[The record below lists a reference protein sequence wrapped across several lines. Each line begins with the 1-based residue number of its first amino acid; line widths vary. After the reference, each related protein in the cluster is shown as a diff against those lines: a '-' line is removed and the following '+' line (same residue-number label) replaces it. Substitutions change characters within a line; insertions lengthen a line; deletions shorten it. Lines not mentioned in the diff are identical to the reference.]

1 MMQMVGDSEDKL
13 ARELIHYEMEV
24 ENKVVVALKN
34 IGDVSI
40 RGTCSVVLHKCVQW
54 RCT

>member
-1 MMQMVGDSEDKL
+1 MQMVGDSEDKL

-34 IGDVSI
+34 IGEVSI
-40 RGTCSVVLHKCVQW
+40 YEISYVIFISVKW